1 MGKFQENLP
10 VYTFENLCLEK
21 KELSLK
27 DGTQKI
33 FLNASAVDGEYGE
46 KMSPKLRTFLR
57 YLKTKQPSDDFTKRL
72 EAQVK
77 KAKTSAKWR
86 LEYMKLELKMYE
98 MREEGREEG
107 EMRKL
112 ISLIKKKLFSGKDI
126 ERIEEEVEESV
137 DTIQP
142 IVDTLMEHPGY
153 DEDEV
158 YERLEH

>member
-1 MGKFQENLP
+1 MLCDQEGKSWPLF
-10 VYTFENLCLEK
+10 YTKRACLWRK
-21 KELSLK
+21 
-27 DGTQKI
+27 QKI

-98 MREEGREEG
+98 MREEGRALGREEG
-107 EMRKL
+107 RQEGRQEGAM
-112 ISLIKKKLFSGKDI
+112 
-126 ERIEEEVEESV
+126 
-137 DTIQP
+137 
-142 IVDTLMEHPGY
+142 
-153 DEDEV
+153 
-158 YERLEH
+158 